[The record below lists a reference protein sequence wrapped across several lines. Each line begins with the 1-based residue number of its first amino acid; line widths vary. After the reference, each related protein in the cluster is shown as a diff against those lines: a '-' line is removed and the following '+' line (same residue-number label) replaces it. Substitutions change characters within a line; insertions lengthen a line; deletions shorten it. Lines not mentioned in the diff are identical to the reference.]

1 MIAHQHSLL
10 LAPFLQAAAAR
21 GLNTSHIASP
31 AEGQSGAG
39 QLLAAWGVD
48 PAVLESSPLYYAPL
62 AYSMGE
68 LVGRKPKLI
77 GALGPGRPPERPL

>member
-68 LVGRKPKLI
+68 LEWAGGQGKL
-77 GALGPGRPPERPL
+77 LGVLGPERPA